1 MRLHLR
7 EILLLVPSFNPR
19 ICKRC
24 DYHINRFRSPRISFN
39 PRICKRCDFHFGST
53 ARLSRCFNPRI
64 CKRCDIFTQLTIFT
78 TTVSIHASVKDA
90 TEVMQRMAKM
100 YTVSIHASV
109 KDATNES
116 CSSQSQISFNPRIC
130 KRCDAICFVG

>member
-1 MRLHLR
+1 MRQNMEAQNKLIKVSIHASVKDATTSNKMSIKL
-7 EILLLVPSFNPR
+7 
-19 ICKRC
+19 
-24 DYHINRFRSPRISFN
+24 
-39 PRICKRCDFHFGST
+39 
-53 ARLSRCFNPRI
+53 RCFNPRI

-109 KDATNES
+109 KDATTES

-130 KRCDAICFVG
+130 KRCDAICFVGYYCLL